1 MNAIKVLIMSISL
14 VTILNIVLNKNSNY
28 LKKKIRW
35 QHYLFGYFFI
45 FYLMITL
52 SLVGFPSLWEW
63 QILLSYNRS
72 IFNPHINLVPFKDGF
87 DITYILNI
95 ILFMPLGIL
104 LPTLWEKY
112 RNFRT
117 TLFYGIFLSF
127 AIEIGQLFVGLRATD
142 INDIITNI
150 MGSICGWI
158 IFIIMRKVFRKL
170 VNKTVVNISSSDIL
184 VIKLEPYI
192 YVIIAVICTFF

>member
-1 MNAIKVLIMSISL
+1 MNAIKGLIMSIFL
-14 VTILNIVLNKNSNY
+14 VTILNIVLNKNGKY
-28 LKKKIRW
+28 TKREIRW

-45 FYLMITL
+45 LYLMITL

-63 QILLSYNRS
+63 QILLSYNRP

-95 ILFMPLGIL
+95 ILFIPLGIL
-104 LPTLWEKY
+104 LPMLWEKY

-117 TLFYGIFLSF
+117 TLFYGMFLSF
-127 AIEIGQLFVGLRATD
+127 AIEIGQLFVGSRATD

-170 VNKTVVNISSSDIL
+170 ANKTVVNISSSDIL